1 MHDTELLQQIDV
13 KDLLGC
19 NDLAD
24 LAESLDSQAMLSVN
38 DLPVKDL
45 FASPS
50 RSIARFDL

>member
-1 MHDTELLQQIDV
+1 M